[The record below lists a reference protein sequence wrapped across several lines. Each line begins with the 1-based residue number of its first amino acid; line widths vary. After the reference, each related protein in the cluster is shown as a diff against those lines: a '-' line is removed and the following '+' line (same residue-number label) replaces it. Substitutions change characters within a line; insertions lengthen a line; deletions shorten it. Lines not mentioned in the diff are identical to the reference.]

1 MSKTHKNELFYS
13 QNWTN
18 DVQNCHNKHKKGTK
32 KSSTVQF
39 NIFYSLPL
47 IPVRLYSQQL
57 VLNVRNT
64 GRVTCDA
71 ATDAVW
77 SELSC
82 ELWSDLLSKF
92 VALTAAKTLVFRG
105 RPEGGAERGW

>member
-64 GRVTCDA
+64 GRDVWRVTLRL
-71 ATDAVW
+71 TQYEVSWAV
-77 SELSC
+77 SCGQTFCLS
-82 ELWSDLLSKF
+82 LWLWQQQ
-92 VALTAAKTLVFRG
+92 
-105 RPEGGAERGW
+105 RP